1 MLSLVL
7 NNILIILICWYVTTA
22 IKSQP
27 KIDWTKGEVKIEDI

>member
-1 MLSLVL
+1 M
-7 NNILIILICWYVTTA
+7 IILICWYVTTA